1 MSKVYIW
8 PHLSFSCFP
17 ESCPEIASWEKIS
30 KLNFLHEE
38 FLGTN
43 CFTKDD
49 WVFFWTIQV
58 IFLSPETSSP
68 GFSIIIAM
76 IIDQDRGDIVNIT
89 LVLETTMIPIIIV
102 VMIMIIMMIINY
114 KHHDHEDIANITL
127 ILEMAL
133 GFAFELVGL
142 IAIRPWIRPGW
153 LIANL
158 VVFYRGLWQKIG
170 MFIVDDDHDTLKGW
184 KRPRASG
191 EKF

>member
-1 MSKVYIW
+1 
-8 PHLSFSCFP
+8 
-17 ESCPEIASWEKIS
+17 
-30 KLNFLHEE
+30 
-38 FLGTN
+38 
-43 CFTKDD
+43 
-49 WVFFWTIQV
+49 
-58 IFLSPETSSP
+58 
-68 GFSIIIAM
+68 M

-102 VMIMIIMMIINY
+102 IMIMIIMMIINY

-158 VVFYRGLWQKIG
+158 VVFYRGL
-170 MFIVDDDHDTLKGW
+170 
-184 KRPRASG
+184 
-191 EKF
+191 